1 MKNDKSHLHPDL
13 HDASLEKACKM
24 AVRLVDL
31 VRGSRLRLSEACPAG
46 FGDDSCGT
54 EEDIKDLHYMLEY
67 LRLNFDLV
75 PKK

>member
-1 MKNDKSHLHPDL
+1 MSNDKFQLHPDL
-13 HDASLEKACKM
+13 HDASLEKVCDM
-24 AVRLVDL
+24 AVRLVD
-31 VRGSRLRLSEACPAG
+31 LSEACPAG

-54 EEDIKDLHYMLEY
+54 EEGIKNLHYMLEY

>member
-1 MKNDKSHLHPDL
+1 MSNDKSHLHPEL

-24 AVRLVDL
+24 ANALVWHNDARRHPQASRIDPGQTAFDL
-31 VRGSRLRLSEACPAG
+31 S
-46 FGDDSCGT
+46 
-54 EEDIKDLHYMLEY
+54 YMLEY

>member
-1 MKNDKSHLHPDL
+1 MSNDKSHLHPDL

-24 AVRLVDL
+24 ANRLTHASFV
-31 VRGSRLRLSEACPAG
+31 GATLRTTLESDAA
-46 FGDDSCGT
+46 
-54 EEDIKDLHYMLEY
+54 DLHYMLEY